1 MKIFKFCAAIA
12 MTAALM
18 TAQPVFGATGHSAGF
33 TFSGGP
39 DGGPNGNAN
48 GGPNGGPNNNVNQV
62 DAVVPETGSTFALL
76 FVSFFALMGATRL
89 ASFRQRKRKVV

>member
-18 TAQPVFGATGHSAGF
+18 TAHPVFGATGHAAGF
-33 TFSGGP
+33 Q
-39 DGGPNGNAN
+39 
-48 GGPNGGPNNNVNQV
+48 VN
-62 DAVVPETGSTFALL
+62 AVVPETGSTFALL
-76 FVSFFALMGATRL
+76 FLSFLALIGATRL